1 VASLQPAIIFTADNP
16 DVSIFDGE
24 GKLVVTPG
32 SSMNSYWV
40 SQMKSAVTK
49 LQKSTQV
56 LVTFGPPPQPLQ
68 SLTQCISEN
77 LEISLECFSKQQS
90 RSKPRS
96 LEKNITL
103 AGGGIFVDL
112 SEVFCIKGTCPP
124 IIDNTIV
131 YYDNNHMTVEMAIKL
146 IPFLKKRISQ
156 FI

>member
-1 VASLQPAIIFTADNP
+1 
-16 DVSIFDGE
+16 
-24 GKLVVTPG
+24 
-32 SSMNSYWV
+32 M
-40 SQMKSAVTK
+40 
-49 LQKSTQV
+49 
-56 LVTFGPPPQPLQ
+56 
-68 SLTQCISEN
+68 SEN
-77 LEISLECFSKQQS
+77 LEISLECSGKQQD

-96 LEKNITL
+96 LEKSITL

-131 YYDNNHMTVEMAIKL
+131 YYDDSHMTVEMAIKL